1 MTEFA
6 NGLRQ
11 GITYST
17 NIGGK
22 SLIHLLNNN
31 SINDSLINNKSDNNI
46 NELKV
51 IKEEMKSITKQL
63 SSFES
68 CLTQLSQTIN
78 SLFVTN
84 SNNYQI
90 ITSPSMLSNS
100 SELYVNPIGY
110 NSTPIVLNVNQNE
123 TQSKTPSK
131 SVYNSP
137 RRKGLPR
144 RRILSGSS
152 PLKPSSDCDITLV
165 SSQINS
171 SIDGDRDESEPQLK
185 IDICEPLIQPEV
197 IVGELINY
205 EPLHSALAEN
215 INRIFNSSNNSE
227 EMSDNGIKIID
238 QNNSQPKDSECAQS
252 KSDPSSDTQEI
263 QLSDDVVHDIIANLE
278 LAPEYNKLLGIITEK
293 ELQMTPYKN
302 FLSPFE
308 ASSSASS
315 LNTPKTP
322 QIELNSPKSGSDR
335 VVKNL
340 MPDLQTPEKSVTLY
354 AARNSSRITPI
365 KVTPLK
371 VLRTNLTPCKTIFVP
386 EFNLF
391 SNSSPNHSV
400 IHDNNIPIVMPNVSI
415 MSEDNYLCNYSPQN
429 SITNNGSVYTMR
441 VQTNG
446 SQTQFINSNGVSVR
460 NKGKKKVDFSKPA
473 SELQVKR
480 PDLNPR
486 KILPKPT
493 NRSTISTTITPV
505 CTETNET
512 IVPKQPII
520 KHNSLSNLTNSY
532 QNVSQTIDSRVI
544 ESDRNKKR
552 SNPAIDDRKRSNPGI
567 DDKKRSNPG
576 IDETPNKIRVSLGF
590 SCFVNLD
597 EYKSNIIL

>member
-1 MTEFA
+1 LTEFA

-22 SLIHLLNNN
+22 SLIDLINNN
-31 SINDSLINNKSDNNI
+31 SINDSLINNKSDNNT
-46 NELKV
+46 NA
-51 IKEEMKSITKQL
+51 IKEEMKSITKRL
-63 SSFES
+63 SSIECS
-68 CLTQLSQTIN
+68 LTQLSQTIN
-78 SLFVTN
+78 SLLVTN
-84 SNNYQI
+84 SNSYQI

-110 NSTPIVLNVNQNE
+110 NSTPIVLNEQNLLNINQNE

-131 SVYNSP
+131 CVYNSP

-152 PLKPSSDCDITLV
+152 PLKPSSDCDMTLV

-185 IDICEPLIQPEV
+185 IDITEPLIQPEV

-227 EMSDNGIKIID
+227 DISDNGIKIVD
-238 QNNSQPKDSECAQS
+238 QNNSQPKDSECVEN
-252 KSDPSSDTQEI
+252 KCDPNSDTQEI

-302 FLSPFE
+302 ILSPFE
-308 ASSSASS
+308 GSSSASS

-322 QIELNSPKSGSDR
+322 QIRFDSPKNGSDR

-354 AARNSSRITPI
+354 AARNSSLITPI

-371 VLRTNLTPCKTIFVP
+371 VLRTNQTPCKTIFVP
-386 EFNLF
+386 EFSLF
-391 SNSSPNHSV
+391 ANSSSNHSV
-400 IHDNNIPIVMPNVSI
+400 VHENNIPIVMPNVSI
-415 MSEDNYLCNYSPQN
+415 MSEDNYLYNYSPQN
-429 SITNNGSVYTMR
+429 SITNNGSAYTMR

-520 KHNSLSNLTNSY
+520 KHNSHSNLTNNY

-544 ESDRNKKR
+544 ESDRN
-552 SNPAIDDRKRSNPGI
+552 
-567 DDKKRSNPG
+567 KKRSNPG

-597 EYKSNIIL
+597 EYESNI

>member
-1 MTEFA
+1 MTEYA

-22 SLIHLLNNN
+22 SLIDLINNN

-46 NELKV
+46 NV
-51 IKEEMKSITKQL
+51 IKEEIKSITKQL

-68 CLTQLSQTIN
+68 SLKQLSQTIN

-100 SELYVNPIGY
+100 SELYVNSIGY
-110 NSTPIVLNVNQNE
+110 NSTPIVLNEQNLLNVNQNE

-152 PLKPSSDCDITLV
+152 PLKPSSDCDMTLV

-171 SIDGDRDESEPQLK
+171 SIDGDREESEPQLK
-185 IDICEPLIQPEV
+185 IDISEPLIQPEV

-205 EPLHSALAEN
+205 EPLHEALAEN

-227 EMSDNGIKIID
+227 DISDNGIKIVD
-238 QNNSQPKDSECAQS
+238 QNNSQPKDIECAQN
-252 KSDPSSDTQEI
+252 KSDPNSDAQEI

-302 FLSPFE
+302 VLSPFE

-322 QIELNSPKSGSDR
+322 EIRFNSPKNGSDR

-365 KVTPLK
+365 KLTPLK
-371 VLRTNLTPCKTIFVP
+371 VLRTNLTPCKTIFLP
-386 EFNLF
+386 EFSLF
-391 SNSSPNHSV
+391 ANSSPNHSV
-400 IHDNNIPIVMPNVSI
+400 IHDNNIPLVIPNVSI
-415 MSEDNYLCNYSPQN
+415 MSEDNYLYNYSPQN
-429 SITNNGSVYTMR
+429 SITNNGNAYTMR
-441 VQTNG
+441 VQTTNG
-446 SQTQFINSNGVSVR
+446 SQTQFINSNGISVR

-520 KHNSLSNLTNSY
+520 KHNSHSNLTNNY
-532 QNVSQTIDSRVI
+532 QKVSQTIDSRII
-544 ESDRNKKR
+544 ESDRN
-552 SNPAIDDRKRSNPGI
+552 
-567 DDKKRSNPG
+567 KKRSNPG

-590 SCFVNLD
+590 SCFVDLD
-597 EYKSNIIL
+597 